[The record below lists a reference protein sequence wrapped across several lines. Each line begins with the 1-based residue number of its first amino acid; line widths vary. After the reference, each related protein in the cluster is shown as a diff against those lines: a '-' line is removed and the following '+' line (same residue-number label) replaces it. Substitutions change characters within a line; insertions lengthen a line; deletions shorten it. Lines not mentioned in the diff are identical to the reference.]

1 MKVFKFG
8 GASINSAEAVRNL
21 EKIVKTYDEKLV
33 VVISAMGKTT
43 NALERVTEDYY
54 HRRASLEG
62 SLNFVKDYHDAI
74 INDLFPDKSH
84 DAHEDIDHIFK
95 KLQEKLDEEPSMH
108 YNFEYDQIVCHG
120 EILSTKIVY
129 HYLHSA
135 GMNVKWMDIRK
146 YLKTDNN
153 FREAKLNYGLSE
165 EYVREAFHFNDTDI
179 YITQGFIGSTMNNLS
194 TTLGREGSDFTAA
207 VMAYF
212 LNLKEVTIWK
222 DVPGVLNADPK
233 YFEDTVKL
241 EKISYIDAIE
251 LAYYGTSVI
260 HPKTIQPLQRK
271 NILLHIKSFIDP
283 QQPGTVIGDDSYDK
297 LIPSFIFKMNQ
308 VLFEIFPRDLSFI
321 AEDSLE
327 TIFGSFAR
335 YNLKI
340 NLMQNSAVSFK
351 VLVND
356 DTTRLNP
363 VIADL
368 QKDFN
373 VEVLKGLE
381 LITIRYYD
389 DATIERVMKNKAM
402 VMEQRNQQTIQM
414 VVKDLVTS

>member
-8 GASINSAEAVRNL
+8 GASINNAEAVRNL
-21 EKIVKTYDEKLV
+21 EKIVKTYSDKLV

-43 NALERVTEDYY
+43 NALEKVTEDYY
-54 HRRASLEG
+54 HRRAILNG
-62 SLNFVKDYHDAI
+62 SLNFVKDYHDTI
-74 INDLFPDKSH
+74 INDLFPDRSH
-84 DAHEDIDHIFK
+84 LAHKDIDHVFR
-95 KLQEKLDEEPSMH
+95 KLQEKLDEEPSMD

-153 FREAKLNYGLSE
+153 YREAKLNYGLSE
-165 EYVREAFHFNDTDI
+165 EYVREAFHFNDADI
-179 YITQGFIGSTMNNLS
+179 YITQGFIGSTINNLS
-194 TTLGREGSDFTAA
+194 TTLGREGSDFTAS
-207 VMAYF
+207 VMAFF

-260 HPKTIQPLQRK
+260 HPKTVQPLQRK

-283 QQPGTVIGDDSYDK
+283 QLPGTVIGDDSYDK

-308 VLFEIFPRDLSFI
+308 VLIEIFPRDLSFI

-335 YNLKI
+335 YSLKI

-351 VLVND
+351 VVVNE
-356 DTTRLNP
+356 DTTRLKP
-363 VIADL
+363 VITDL
-368 QKDFN
+368 QKVFN

-389 DATIERVMKNKAM
+389 DATIERVMKNKEM
-402 VMEQRNQQTIQM
+402 VLEQRNQQTIQL
-414 VVKDLVTS
+414 VVKDLGTS